1 MPVLSHMLSPNSS
14 IFKEST
20 DTSGKLYD
28 QVYFSGKELPSAT
41 SNEREEEG
49 QSLERHE
56 LHIMSID

>member
-28 QVYFSGKELPSAT
+28 QVYFSGKELAT
-41 SNEREEEG
+41 RG
-49 QSLERHE
+49 KRKGRA
-56 LHIMSID
+56 